1 MNEEYVR
8 AIVRE
13 SIARR
18 LVPATA
24 AEPDPEQP
32 LAFVRHASH
41 FRYQG
46 LPESDGPC
54 LIEPVVRCTHCG
66 FCQSHGF

>member
-8 AIVRE
+8 AMVRE

-18 LVPATA
+18 LGPAHVP
-24 AEPDPEQP
+24 EPDPEQP
-32 LAFVRHASH
+32 LTFVRHASH
-41 FRYQG
+41 YRYM
-46 LPESDGPC
+46 LPESGGPC

-66 FCQSHGF
+66 FCQSHGY